1 LELTARRTAIPNRA
15 ASSSSFELR
24 MTELKNLTDDELLR
38 LTASGDE
45 AAFTALYA
53 RRHPA
58 VYRFA
63 LQVSGSPSLAEEVTQ
78 EVFMTLLRDSSTY
91 DRNRGPL
98 AAYLYGIARRQVWQR
113 LEQRRSQFPIPG
125 AEDEEARTP
134 EYLITQPEAERDL
147 ARGEAVRWLR
157 RAILALPA
165 GYREVVVLC
174 DLHELSYAEAAR
186 ALGCAVGTVRSRL
199 HRARALLAERMAP
212 RKPSSSGCLV

>member
-1 LELTARRTAIPNRA
+1 
-15 ASSSSFELR
+15 
-24 MTELKNLTDDELLR
+24 MTELKHLTDDDLLR

-45 AAFTALYA
+45 AAFTTLYQ

-63 LQVSGSPSLAEEVTQ
+63 LQMSGSPSLAEEVTQ
-78 EVFMTLLRDSSTY
+78 EVFMTLLRDGGAY

-98 AAYLYGIARRQVWQR
+98 AAYLYGIARRQVWRR
-113 LEQRRSQFPIPG
+113 LAQNRSQFSISSP
-125 AEDEEARTP
+125 EDDEARTP
-134 EYLITQPEAERDL
+134 EYLIAPSEVERDL
-147 ARGEAVRWLR
+147 VRDETMRWLR

-165 GYREVVVLC
+165 GYREAVVLC
-174 DLHELSYAEAAR
+174 DLHELSYADAAK

-212 RKPSSSGCLV
+212 RRSSSSGCLV